1 MNFAQ
6 PINVLSMKGDN
17 GGVVYTFG
25 NQIIKGI
32 KDFVNGIRTPSVTA
46 LVSDL
51 TLSAIGSGTATLQS
65 NSGSVTIGSG
75 LNTTLVSLNT
85 TSIDSIGLLALE
97 SSTDNVN
104 LTAGNSVNVT
114 ATNGMTLSSTNTTG
128 DINLTSGD
136 NINLNAN
143 SNNGIVALSAT
154 GSSGD
159 IYLTSNSINGNI
171 TTSAYTTTLDGT
183 DLNINQSFIYRLGS
197 LQPNITIYAV
207 QGIAA
212 PPLGSWGTCSLNY
225 TIGSILTATDC
236 QFVQFPYRVLCCW
249 ASVSFDSRAF
259 NGFTN
264 RQIDFRFQ
272 NTAGTTLVQSNLSPA
287 LSNADRACV
296 CTFNGNSVAANTAI
310 TPQFRWSGT
319 GTLSDTKR
327 FVVYFMFQQA

>member
-6 PINVLSMKGDN
+6 PINVLSMKGDD

-25 NQIIKGI
+25 DQIVRGI
-32 KDFVNGIRTPSVTA
+32 KNFVNGIKTPSVTA
-46 LVSDL
+46 SVSDL
-51 TLSAIGSGTATLQS
+51 TLSAVGSGTATLQS
-65 NSGSVTIGSG
+65 TSGSVTIGSG

-85 TSIDSIGLLALE
+85 TTIDAIGLLALE
-97 SSTDNVN
+97 SSSDNVN

-136 NINLNAN
+136 NINLTANA
-143 SNNGIVALSAT
+143 NNGIIALTAT
-154 GSSGD
+154 GSSSD
-159 IYLTSNSINGNI
+159 INLTANSINGDI

-197 LQPNITIYAV
+197 LQPNISIYAI
-207 QGIAA
+207 QGQLAN
-212 PPLGSWGTCSLNY
+212 PLGSWTTCTLNY
-225 TIGSILTATDC
+225 SIGAILTAGDT
-236 QFVQFPYRVLCCW
+236 QFFQFPYKVLCCW

-272 NTAGTTLVQSNLSPA
+272 NLSGVTLVQSNQSPA
-287 LSNADRACV
+287 LANADRACV

-310 TPQFRWSGT
+310 TPQFRWTGT
-319 GTLSDTKR
+319 GSLSDAKR
-327 FVVYFMFQQA
+327 FVVHFYFQQA